1 MRRADRLLQIV
12 QILRRRREPTT
23 ARSIADELE
32 VVPRT
37 VYRDI
42 ADLQASQVPI
52 EGEPGYG
59 YRLRKGY
66 DLPPLMFDE
75 QELEAIVLG
84 ARMVADR
91 GDPLLARAAQDVL
104 GKISTV
110 LPDRLAD
117 GMWRTGL
124 LMPHRPQEASAFGP
138 HLPDIRQAVRDC
150 SKLQID
156 YVDGEECK
164 SSRIVWPLGLYFYSH
179 VTIVC
184 TWCELRGDF
193 RALRA
198 DRILG
203 CTLANEKFD
212 PKDGALFHQF
222 VRQWLVDEKSSGQE
236 SSRAWLKGQKLR
248 NA

>member
-23 ARSIADELE
+23 AKSIADELE

-42 ADLQASQVPI
+42 ADLQASRVPI
-52 EGEPGYG
+52 EGEPGHG
-59 YRLRKGY
+59 YRLRRGY
-66 DLPPLMFDE
+66 DLPPLMFDA

-84 ARMVADR
+84 SQMVADR

-124 LMPHRPQEASAFGP
+124 LLPHRPQEASAFGP
-138 HLPDIRQAVRDC
+138 HLPVIRQAVRDH
-150 SKLQID
+150 SKLQVN
-156 YVDGEECK
+156 YRDGNGRA

-184 TWCELRGDF
+184 TWCELRAGF

-198 DRILG
+198 DRIRS
-203 CTLANEKFD
+203 CKIASEKFD
-212 PKDGALFHQF
+212 PEEGALFKRF
-222 VRQWLVDEKSSGQE
+222 VKDWLANDK
-236 SSRAWLKGQKLR
+236 A
-248 NA
+248 